1 MVADAPARL
10 AAALADRYRLE
21 RELGQGGMAT
31 VYLAEDLKHN
41 RKVAIKVLK
50 PELAAV
56 LGAERFVTEIKTT
69 AALQHPNILP
79 LFDSGEA
86 GGFLFYVMPYVE
98 GETLRTKLDRETQLG
113 VDESVKLVSE
123 VADALDYA
131 HRHGVVHRDIKPE
144 NILIHDGRPMV
155 ADFGIAL
162 AVSAAAGGRM
172 TETGLSLGTPHYMS
186 PEQAT
191 AEKNITP
198 RSDVYSLGA
207 VLYEMLSGNPPH
219 VGASAQ
225 QIIMK
230 IVTEAA
236 APVTQM
242 RKSVPA
248 NVAAAISEALEKLPA
263 DRFESAKAFADA
275 LADPDYRHAGEDGET
290 DAAASPGAWRWMR
303 DGRTITL
310 AAVAVL
316 SLGSL
321 AWALTRGGVETGPEI
336 YDVALPD
343 SAAMDFTGVTPSTP
357 YGSPF
362 QGPAIAPDGRVAV
375 YGVTRGNSTM
385 LWRRSLRDTSSAP
398 IPGSEGGST
407 PRISPDGSR
416 LAFVAHGSLM
426 TVSMA
431 GGQPRAVADIDG
443 DPYAVDWIA
452 PTTLIVV
459 DQGGYRFRRIDT
471 DAGTLESRSA
481 PYCFDGRWISKAHQ
495 LMCNARGVASVVDP
509 TSGKVW
515 PLKTRTTGVQPST
528 PLAGTAVQLVGGRYV
543 VYESPQGELRA
554 APFDPASHTVG
565 RSASLLAGI
574 RVTSI
579 GSADYDIAA
588 TGTLIFAAGG
598 NAQIGRLVRL
608 PAGGTPKPLPIPE
621 GAYQRWDLSR
631 DGRWLAAVVGEAGR
645 QELRIFDLHGGQS
658 FTWLRA
664 AYVDQPLW
672 SPNGDNTLLL
682 GVQDSAGIAIL
693 RGVPSSAAAPDTVFA
708 AGATA
713 SVMRL
718 MDWSSPHQAIGL
730 TGSGYRVI
738 RFDPLAHVARF
749 DTIAS
754 EGQFAMA
761 SPDGRH
767 LVLSRAAGSR
777 IVVTA
782 ATPGTWERQ
791 IASSAVEP
799 LWLSSSELL
808 YRATFTWKVVRIDPA
823 TGDPEGPASEWGADR
838 RFSDTFGWSQ
848 RPDWHGGIIYLQGPP
863 DTQATYLRVI
873 PNWVPQMERAVD
885 EANR

>member
-1 MVADAPARL
+1 MPDLSSRL
-10 AAALADRYRLE
+10 TAALADRYRIE
-21 RELGQGGMAT
+21 RELGAGGMAT
-31 VYLAEDLKHN
+31 VYLAEDLKHQ
-41 RKVAIKVLK
+41 RQVAIKVLK

-56 LGAERFVTEIKTT
+56 LGAERFIQEITTT
-69 AALQHPNILP
+69 AQLQHPHILP
-79 LFDSGEA
+79 LFDSGTA
-86 GGFLFYVMPYVE
+86 DGFLFYVMPYIE
-98 GETLRTKLDRETQLG
+98 GETLRDKLSRETQLG
-113 VDESVKLVSE
+113 VEEAVKITRE

-131 HRHGVVHRDIKPE
+131 HRHGVIHRDIKPE
-144 NILIHDGRPMV
+144 NILLHDGRPMV

-172 TETGLSLGTPHYMS
+172 TETGMSLGTPHYMS

-191 AEKNITP
+191 ADKEITG
-198 RSDVYSLGA
+198 RSDVYSLA
-207 VLYEMLSGNPPH
+207 SVLYEMLTGDPPH
-219 VGASAQ
+219 VGSSAQ
-225 QIIMK
+225 QIIVK
-230 IVTEAA
+230 IIADEAR
-236 APVTQM
+236 PVGEV

-248 NVAAAISEALEKLPA
+248 NVAAALAKALEKLPA

-275 LADPDYRHAGEDGET
+275 LVDPGFRHGSEGGEPE
-290 DAAASPGAWRWMR
+290 AAAPPGAWRWMR
-303 DGRTITL
+303 DGRTVTL

-321 AWALTRGGVETGPEI
+321 AWLLTRSGAETGPEI

-343 SAAMDFTGVTPSTP
+343 SAAMDFTGVTASTP

-362 QGPAIAPDGRVAV
+362 QGPSIAPDGSVAV
-375 YGVTRGNSTM
+375 YAVARGSSTM
-385 LWRRSLRDTSSAP
+385 LWRRSLRDTSAAP

-407 PRISPDGSR
+407 PSISPDGSQ

-431 GGQPRAVADIDG
+431 GGQPRAVADVDG
-443 DPYAVDWIA
+443 DPYTVNWIA

-471 DAGTLESRSA
+471 DAGTLDSRSA
-481 PYCFDGRWISKAHQ
+481 PYCFDGRWISDVQ
-495 LMCNARGVASVVDP
+495 QVLCNARGMGSVVDP
-509 TSGKVW
+509 ATGDVW
-515 PLKTRTTGVQPST
+515 PLKTRTDGGQPST
-528 PLAGTAVQLVGGRYV
+528 PLAGTAVRLVGGRYV

-554 APFDPASHTVG
+554 APFDPSSHTVG
-565 RSASLLAGI
+565 RSASLLTGV

-579 GSADYDIAA
+579 GSADYDISA
-588 TGTLIFAAGG
+588 TGTLVFAPGG
-598 NAQIGRLVRL
+598 NAQIGRIVRL
-608 PAGGTPKPLPIPE
+608 SAGGTPTPLPVPE

-631 DGRWLAAVVGEAGR
+631 DGRWLAAVVGGPGY
-645 QELRIFDLHGGQS
+645 QELRIFDLQGAQS

-664 AYVDQPLW
+664 TYVDQPLW

-682 GVQDSAGIAIL
+682 GVQDSAGAAIL

-708 AGATA
+708 ADDAA
-713 SVMRL
+713 AVLRL
-718 MDWSSPHQAIGL
+718 MDWSSPHQVIGL
-730 TGSGYRVI
+730 AGSGYQLI
-738 RFDPLAHVARF
+738 RFDPLARVARF

-754 EGQFAMA
+754 EGQFAMT

-782 ATPGTWERQ
+782 APPGPWERQ

-808 YRATFTWKVVRIDPA
+808 YRAAFMWKVVRIDPA
-823 TGDPEGPASEWGADR
+823 TGEPEGPASDWGADR
-838 RFSDTFGWSQ
+838 RFADTFGWSQ

-863 DTQATYLRVI
+863 ATQATYLRVI
-873 PNWVPQMERAVD
+873 PNWVAQMERAVD